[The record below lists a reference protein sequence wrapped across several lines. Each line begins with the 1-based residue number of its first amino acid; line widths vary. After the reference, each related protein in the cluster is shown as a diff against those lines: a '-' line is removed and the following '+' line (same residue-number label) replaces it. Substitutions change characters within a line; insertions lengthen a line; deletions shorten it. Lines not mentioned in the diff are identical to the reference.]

1 MPGTTRIYTYRITPP
16 DEPLKLVVAM
26 QETAKLIH
34 KHNKWVEEVKVYPD
48 GPDMILK
55 LTMKGQDQWW
65 IKKRVIYPVAALLTR
80 TGIQLKD
87 ARLES
92 VDRPEDRRSTR
103 PRASDGR
110 SRLPHPDE
118 MVDHSDMLGKPMA

>member
-1 MPGTTRIYTYRITPP
+1 MAGTTRIYTYRIAPP

-26 QETAKLIH
+26 QQTAELIH
-34 KHNKWVEEVKVYPD
+34 KHYKVYLDPGD
-48 GPDMILK
+48 YGGDMIIK

-65 IKKRVIYPVAALLTR
+65 IKKRVIYPLAALLTK

-92 VDRPEDRRSTR
+92 VDRPEDPRSTR

-110 SRLPHPDE
+110 SKPLHPDE
-118 MVDHSDMLGKPMA
+118 MIDHSDMLGQPAA